1 MTNQSPA
8 PEASVNGTV
17 CRFDACGFARLLGMK
32 VTEASRE
39 CVRVTMSTAGRENA
53 HGTTHGG
60 AIFAL
65 ADHAFGIAGNLDGV
79 DQTAISAHI
88 RYFSPPTSGTLEA
101 VARKVSETERTSVYA
116 VDIYSGDRHVASF
129 EGIGFKTG
137 VPAKRG

>member
-1 MTNQSPA
+1 MRCSEPI
-8 PEASVNGTV
+8 PEA
-17 CRFDACGFARLLGMK
+17 CADAVRQADSCGFARLLGMK

-39 CVRVTMSTAGRENA
+39 CVRVAMPAAGMENA

-65 ADHAFGIAGNLDGV
+65 ADHAFGVAGNLDGV
-79 DQTAISAHI
+79 DQIGLSAHI
-88 RYFSPPTSGTLEA
+88 HYFSPPTTGTLEA

-116 VDIYSGDRHVASF
+116 VDVYSGSRHIASF

-137 VPAKRG
+137 VSGKQG